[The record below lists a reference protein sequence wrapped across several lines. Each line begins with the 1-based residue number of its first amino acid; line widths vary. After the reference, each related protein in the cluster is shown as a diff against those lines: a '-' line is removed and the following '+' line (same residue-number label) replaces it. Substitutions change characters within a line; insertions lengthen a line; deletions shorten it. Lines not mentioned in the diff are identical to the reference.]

1 MMKFKPFQ
9 KIQNKK
15 LRNFIKLLF
24 WSIPSVLFLIFIC
37 NNWIKYSTKNQ
48 LYTTIESI
56 PHNRVGIVL
65 GTSKHVAGG
74 RINLYYQYRIEA
86 AAELFHAHKID
97 YIVVSGDN
105 SRKEYNETK
114 QMKESLIEKGV
125 PANRIQ
131 EDFAGFRTLDSVL
144 RMKEVFN
151 EKYYTIISQPFHNE
165 RALFLSNYHGH
176 HAIAFNAKEVP
187 NRYGFKTQMREY
199 LARVKAVLDLYI
211 LKTKAKFYGEKIPV
225 GTS

>member
-1 MMKFKPFQ
+1 MKKFKPFQ

-15 LRNFIKLLF
+15 LRIITKLVV
-24 WSIPSVLFLIFIC
+24 WSIPLIFLLILLC
-37 NNWIKYSTKNQ
+37 DNWVKYSTKDQ
-48 LYTTIESI
+48 LYSNLDEI

-65 GTSKHVAGG
+65 GTSKHALGG

-86 AAELFHAHKID
+86 AAKLFHAHKID

-105 SRKEYNETK
+105 SKKEYNESK

-125 PANRIQ
+125 PADRIQ
-131 EDFAGFRTLDSVL
+131 EDFAGLRTLDSVL
-144 RMKEVFN
+144 RMKEVFGEN
-151 EKYYTIISQPFHNE
+151 YYTIISQPFHNE

-176 HAIAFNAKEVP
+176 HAIAFNAQEVP
-187 NRYGFKTQMREY
+187 NRYGIKTEAREY

-225 GTS
+225 G